1 MCKNGQQKTCNLS
14 CNLSCDRLLTGLTW
28 VVKHATLLFNLFCN
42 NVARQVARFLLPIF
56 TDRKL
61 RGHYKR
67 PYIVIRYLYK
77 FQDGVWDIFPCVNM
91 PILTM
96 VCEKQRIFMAISAND
111 VFLRCLT
118 RHHSKINTVWL
129 CTISG
134 DNIHCCIYYITL
146 PNPLK
151 GNQKMLV
158 ISSNTTLYLPFWK
171 HKKKLLEKRSCHCLW
186 IQLACTSH

>member
-77 FQDGVWDIFPCVNM
+77 IQDGVWDIFPCVNM

-118 RHHSKINTVWL
+118 RHHSKCGCVR
-129 CTISG
+129 S
-134 DNIHCCIYYITL
+134 
-146 PNPLK
+146 
-151 GNQKMLV
+151 LV
-158 ISSNTTLYLPFWK
+158 ITYIVVFITWHYPPLYK
-171 HKKKLLEKRSCHCLW
+171 GTKKC
-186 IQLACTSH
+186 